1 MQKKW
6 IHAVQK
12 LGMIF
17 FGNLLYAL
25 AVTLFIVPNHLIT
38 GGTTGLALFF
48 YRTAGIPVSVFVSVF
63 NSSMFLLGAW
73 VLGKQFAVNTVLSTV
88 IYPLLLGLLEGA
100 DITGFVMEERLVA
113 VLYAGLLI
121 GAGIGVVMRSGA
133 STGGMDIPALILK
146 KKKNINVSA
155 VIYLCDCIIL
165 ALQMSSSDADSIL
178 YGILLIAVYT
188 LALDKVLLLGGARMQ
203 VKIVSREYNAINLL
217 LAEKIDCGTSL
228 LHMETGYLHQEQN
241 MILAVISNRDLPK
254 VNQLVLEV
262 DPEAFMIVSQINE
275 VRGRGFTLS
284 KLYRRDAQQAS
295 HFPEKESS

>member
-1 MQKKW
+1 MDECGGKAGYDYLRQPS
-6 IHAVQK
+6 VC
-12 LGMIF
+12 
-17 FGNLLYAL
+17 
-25 AVTLFIVPNHLIT
+25 T
-38 GGTTGLALFF
+38 GGDTF
-48 YRTAGIPVSVFVSVF
+48 YHAEPPDYRRHHCSRPAFPQRLVSVF
-63 NSSMFLLGAW
+63 NITMFLLGAW
-73 VLGKQFAVNTVLSTV
+73 VLGKHFALTTVLSTV

-100 DITGFVMEERLVA
+100 GITGFVTEERLVA

-121 GAGIGVVMRSGA
+121 GAGIGVVMRAGA

-165 ALQMSSSDADSIL
+165 ALQMSASDAGSIL

-188 LALDKVLLLGGARMQ
+188 LVLDKVLMLGGARMQ
-203 VKIVSREYNAINLL
+203 VKIVSREHDAINRL

-228 LHMETGYLHQEQN
+228 LHMETGFLHQEQN
-241 MILAVISNRDLPK
+241 MVLAVISSRDLPK

-284 KLYRRDAQQAS
+284 KLYRKDTQN
-295 HFPEKESS
+295 K

>member
-6 IHAVQK
+6 INAAEK
-12 LGMIF
+12 LGMII

-25 AVTLFIVPNHLIT
+25 AVTLFIMPNHLIT

-48 YRTAGIPVSVFVSVF
+48 YRTGGGPGSAFVSVF
-63 NSSMFLLGAW
+63 NITMFLLGAW
-73 VLGKQFAVNTVLSTV
+73 VLGKQFALTTVLSTV

-100 DITGFVMEERLVA
+100 GITGFVTEERLVA

-121 GAGIGVVMRSGA
+121 GAGIGVVMRAGA

-165 ALQMSSSDADSIL
+165 ALQMSASDAGSIL

-188 LALDKVLLLGGARMQ
+188 LVLDKVLMLGGARMQ
-203 VKIVSREYNAINLL
+203 VKIVSREHDAINRL

-228 LHMETGYLHQEQN
+228 LHMETGFLHQEQN
-241 MILAVISNRDLPK
+241 MVLAVISNRDLPK

-284 KLYRRDAQQAS
+284 KLYRKDTQN
-295 HFPEKESS
+295 K

>member
-6 IHAVQK
+6 MNAAEK
-12 LGMIF
+12 LGMII

-25 AVTLFIVPNHLIT
+25 AVTLFIMPNHLIT

-48 YRTAGIPVSVFVSVF
+48 YRMAGIPVSAFVSVF
-63 NSSMFLLGAW
+63 NITMFLLGAW
-73 VLGKQFAVNTVLSTV
+73 VLGKQFALTTVLSTV

-100 DITGFVMEERLVA
+100 GITGFVTEERLVA

-121 GAGIGVVMRSGA
+121 GAGIGVVMRAGA

-165 ALQMSSSDADSIL
+165 ALQMSASDAGSIL

-188 LALDKVLLLGGARMQ
+188 LVLDKVLMLGGARMQ
-203 VKIVSREYNAINLL
+203 VKIVSREHDAINRL

-228 LHMETGYLHQEQN
+228 LHMETGFLHQEQN
-241 MILAVISNRDLPK
+241 MVLAVISNRDLPK

-284 KLYRRDAQQAS
+284 KLYRKDTQN
-295 HFPEKESS
+295 K

>member
-6 IHAVQK
+6 MNAAEK
-12 LGMIF
+12 LGMII

-25 AVTLFIVPNHLIT
+25 AVTLFIMPNHLIT

-48 YRTAGIPVSVFVSVF
+48 YRTAGIPVSAFVSVF
-63 NSSMFLLGAW
+63 NITMFLLGAW
-73 VLGKQFAVNTVLSTV
+73 VLGKQFALTTVLNTV

-100 DITGFVMEERLVA
+100 GITGFVTEERLG

-121 GAGIGVVMRSGA
+121 GAGIGVVMRAGA

-165 ALQMSSSDADSIL
+165 ALQMSASDAGSIL

-188 LALDKVLLLGGARMQ
+188 LVLDKVLMLGGARMQ
-203 VKIVSREYNAINLL
+203 VKIVSREHDAINRL

-228 LHMETGYLHQEQN
+228 LHMETGFLHQEQN
-241 MILAVISNRDLPK
+241 MVLAVISNRDLPK

-284 KLYRRDAQQAS
+284 KLYRKDTQN
-295 HFPEKESS
+295 K

>member
-6 IHAVQK
+6 INAAEK
-12 LGMIF
+12 LGMII

-25 AVTLFIVPNHLIT
+25 AVTLFIMPNHLIT

-48 YRTAGIPVSVFVSVF
+48 YRTAGIPVSAFVSVF
-63 NSSMFLLGAW
+63 NITMFLLGAW
-73 VLGKQFAVNTVLSTV
+73 VLGKQFALTTVLSTV

-100 DITGFVMEERLVA
+100 GITGFVTEERLVA

-121 GAGIGVVMRSGA
+121 GAGIGVVMRAGA

-165 ALQMSSSDADSIL
+165 ALQMSASDAGSIL

-188 LALDKVLLLGGARMQ
+188 LVLDKVLMLGGARMQ
-203 VKIVSREYNAINLL
+203 VKIVSREHDAINRL

-228 LHMETGYLHQEQN
+228 LHMETGFLHQEQN
-241 MILAVISNRDLPK
+241 MVLAVISNRELPK

-284 KLYRRDAQQAS
+284 KLYRKDTQN
-295 HFPEKESS
+295 K